1 MYTVIRE
8 KFERI
13 VAENDLLDEMVVIR
27 AKPLTPEEAIGNPES
42 EDFPILKGVERMM
55 QAEFSGSFGQ
65 AFTDMYGDF
74 EGTLQDVLAM
84 ELTNNYRRAIF
95 VATLNAVLRSI
106 EMIEGSV
113 HCKDKGPAE
122 CGLDLLEFLEGYRGA
137 RIALVGFQPVHARR
151 CSERGELRILDM
163 DPENIGEEKFGVK
176 AVFYGISIAGVAR
189 LLGLERFCPRST

>member
-13 VAENDLLDEMVVIR
+13 VAENDLLDETVVIR

-42 EDFPILKGVERMM
+42 EDFPILKGVERLM
-55 QAEFSGSFGQ
+55 QAEFAGSFGQ

-84 ELTNNYRRAIF
+84 ELNNNYRRAIF
-95 VATLNAVLRSI
+95 VATLNAVMRHLG
-106 EMIEGSV
+106 MIEGSV

-122 CGLDLLEFLEGYRGA
+122 CGLDLLEFLEWHPSKEHEPLSSVMA
-137 RIALVGFQPVHARR
+137 
-151 CSERGELRILDM
+151 IL
-163 DPENIGEEKFGVK
+163 
-176 AVFYGISIAGVAR
+176 
-189 LLGLERFCPRST
+189 FCQM